1 MALIIKSYSFLLF
14 FATELKQ
21 GRLVSRKWLW
31 SFWLRSYF
39 LFIISF
45 FILFIQFLYKI
56 IQNNRSWFILL
67 IFCHYYFIKKLVRY
81 IFSKNLD
88 NLRSDLFFALFIFI
102 YESKFLYCF
111 LILFLFNKINKII
124 NSFLNKIHDFILI

>member
-1 MALIIKSYSFLLF
+1 MIIKSYSFLLF
-14 FATELKQ
+14 FTTELKQ

-31 SFWLRSYF
+31 SFWLRSCF

-67 IFCHYYFIKKLVRY
+67 IFCYYYFIKKFVRY
-81 IFSKNLD
+81 IFSKNID
-88 NLRSDLFFALFIFI
+88 NLRSDLFFPLFIFI
-102 YESKFLYCF
+102 YKSKLLYSF
-111 LILFLFNKINKII
+111 LILFLLNKINKII